1 MQYFKKIL
9 SKIYI
14 YIQPIGRLVGKVI
27 SPLSLLFV
35 YFIIVLPTGLML
47 KLFNKDV
54 LDLKFSKKKNT
65 YWIKREQESKFEEQ
79 F

>member
-9 SKIYI
+9 GKIYI

-27 SPLSLLFV
+27 SPLSLLLV